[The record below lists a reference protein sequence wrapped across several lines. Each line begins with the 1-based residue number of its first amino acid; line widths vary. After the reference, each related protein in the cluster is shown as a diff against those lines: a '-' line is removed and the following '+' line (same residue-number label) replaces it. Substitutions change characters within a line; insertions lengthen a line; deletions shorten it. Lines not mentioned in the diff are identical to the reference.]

1 MEPTALTPA
10 SLASFLAGFKYRF
23 TNEVELQRGI
33 DQVLRE
39 WGASYE
45 REYRLNK
52 TDRPDFLVAPDRRA
66 EGERIAPGIA
76 VEVKIGGSTAEV
88 TRQVHRYLQHEEVAG
103 VMLVTSRFRHQLPAE
118 INGKPVAVFHI
129 AVAW

>member
-10 SLASFLAGFKYRF
+10 SLASLLAGFKYRF
-23 TNEVELQRGI
+23 TTEEELQRGI
-33 DQVLRE
+33 EQVLRDQ
-39 WGASYE
+39 WIGFK

-52 TDRPDFLVAPDRRA
+52 TDRPDFLVMPDRHVP
-66 EGERIAPGIA
+66 GERTPGIA
-76 VEVKIGGSTAEV
+76 VEVKIGGSAAEV